1 MYKIH
6 TIHKKSVL
14 KLESEIKTTSYFF
27 INSHPFI
34 KYGESIV
41 QKDGAF
47 FVRKRDNMSKYIPKI
62 IYCPKCGRKCG
73 TYDGKST
80 IDKVC
85 RCKKCNKRIVYHVN
99 TGEIERKDIP
109 ERNCSSGMIFV

>member
-1 MYKIH
+1 MI
-6 TIHKKSVL
+6 VL
-14 KLESEIKTTSYFF
+14 QSEIKTTSNFF

-41 QKDGAF
+41 QEDGAF
-47 FVRKRDNMSKYIPKI
+47 FVQKRDTMKEYIQKT

-73 TYDGKST
+73 TYDGRST

-85 RCKKCNKRIVYHVN
+85 RCKKCNKRIVYHVD
-99 TGEIERKDIP
+99 TGEVERKNIH